1 MFILADYTVLFL
13 LKTPTVWS
21 SWIACRLFMELKLHD
36 RFWQSGN
43 FAVFAIVQVSL
54 LSVFPKSG
62 VSLSI
67 LITILYTHISF
78 NKYHE
83 MSKQTKLYKVNLLKS
98 RNLDKYV
105 FRRIPNLWKQYEN
118 KLKPIYY
125 NYTELLVFLSQKTKR
140 QRSILTQRNMT

>member
-1 MFILADYTVLFL
+1 
-13 LKTPTVWS
+13 
-21 SWIACRLFMELKLHD
+21 MELKLHD

-78 NKYHE
+78 NKYRE

>member
-1 MFILADYTVLFL
+1 MLILADYTVLFL

-43 FAVFAIVQVSL
+43 FAVFAIVQVPL

-78 NKYHE
+78 NK
-83 MSKQTKLYKVNLLKS
+83 VNLLKS
-98 RNLDKYV
+98 RNLDNYV

>member
-1 MFILADYTVLFL
+1 
-13 LKTPTVWS
+13 
-21 SWIACRLFMELKLHD
+21 MELKLHD
-36 RFWQSGN
+36 RFLQSGN

-67 LITILYTHISF
+67 LITILYAHISF

>member
-1 MFILADYTVLFL
+1 
-13 LKTPTVWS
+13 
-21 SWIACRLFMELKLHD
+21 MELKLHD

-140 QRSILTQRNMT
+140 QRSILTQRNMTWDH